1 MSGVLAV
8 WGGGEGEDHG
18 GLFVGAGGVFFD
30 GGGDGWRFALRG
42 GDGVVEGLETPC

>member
-8 WGGGEGEDHG
+8 WGGGEGENHG
-18 GLFVGAGGVFFD
+18 GFFVGAGGVSFN
-30 GGGDGWRFALRG
+30 GGGDGWGFALRG